1 MNEHYPFV
9 NPPLPYAYDALE
21 PYIDTQTMY
30 LHHDRHLQRYVA
42 ELNTILRDY
51 PELQNMSL
59 PELISHPENLP
70 EEVRQAI
77 INYGGGVYNHIL
89 YFNGMTNSM
98 NRSQAEA
105 LYPALIQSFG
115 TLEEFF
121 NEFKRKALSV
131 FGSGFAWLVVA
142 PDGSLQ
148 IVTTP
153 NQNTPLTDGYC
164 IVAGIDVWE
173 HAYYLKRFNDRAAYI
188 EDWFHVVNW
197 EMADELYKQCMNAVE
212 TRETPAPVLPPEQ
225 APVAGPGEV
234 PAPETDS
241 TVPIPITEPP
251 VSPPLVTGP
260 SMPLTPGIGPV
271 GVTGP
276 VVGPNG
282 GIAPATGPAGA
293 TGPVTA
299 PTGITAPPAGPT
311 GPVTPGTGPI
321 TGQHRPQNQTR
332 VRMRRQNYR

>member
-30 LHHDRHLQRYVA
+30 LHHDRHLQRYVL

-59 PELISHPENLP
+59 PELISQPENLP

-89 YFNGMTNSM
+89 YFYGMTNSM
-98 NRSQAEA
+98 NRSQADN
-105 LYPALIQSFG
+105 LYPALIQNFG

-131 FGSGFAWLVVA
+131 FGSGFTWLVVA
-142 PDGSLQ
+142 PDGSLE
-148 IVTTP
+148 IITTP

-164 IVAGIDVWE
+164 IVAGLDVWE
-173 HAYYLKRFNDRAAYI
+173 HAYYLTRFNDRAAYI

-197 EMADELYKQCMNAVE
+197 AMADELYQQCINAIE
-212 TRETPAPVLPPEQ
+212 NRGEAAPMPTPEQ
-225 APVAGPGEV
+225 APVAGPGQS
-234 PAPETDS
+234 PAPETSS
-241 TVPIPITEPP
+241 TVPIPETQPP
-251 VSPPLVTGP
+251 AAPLLVTGP
-260 SMPLTPGIGPV
+260 AMPLSPGIGPA
-271 GVTGP
+271 GATA
-276 VVGPNG
+276 PN
-282 GIAPATGPAGA
+282 TGPAGA
-293 TGPVTA
+293 TAPGIGPAGATA
-299 PTGITAPPAGPT
+299 PGI
-311 GPVTPGTGPI
+311 PGTGPI
-321 TGQHRPQNQTR
+321 IGQHWHQNQTCI
-332 VRMRRQNYR
+332 RML